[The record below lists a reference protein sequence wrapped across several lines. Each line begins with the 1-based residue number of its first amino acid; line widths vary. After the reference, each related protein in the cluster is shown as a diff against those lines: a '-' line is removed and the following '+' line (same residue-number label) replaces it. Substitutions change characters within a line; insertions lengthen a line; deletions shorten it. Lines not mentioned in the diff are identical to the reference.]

1 MDPELTRLVELV
13 PKSFAFS
20 VLIHQCQSVN
30 QLLDR
35 LEGTCTIRTPE
46 HCRFEFSDGSSADWY
61 KETGQIH
68 TVWPQDFPLPE
79 EL

>member
-1 MDPELTRLVELV
+1 MDPELTRLLELV

-20 VLIHQCQSVN
+20 AMIQQFQIES
-30 QLLDR
+30 LLKI
-35 LEGTCTIRTPE
+35 LGGTCTIRTPD
-46 HCRFEFSDGSSADWY
+46 HCRFEFPDGSSADWY